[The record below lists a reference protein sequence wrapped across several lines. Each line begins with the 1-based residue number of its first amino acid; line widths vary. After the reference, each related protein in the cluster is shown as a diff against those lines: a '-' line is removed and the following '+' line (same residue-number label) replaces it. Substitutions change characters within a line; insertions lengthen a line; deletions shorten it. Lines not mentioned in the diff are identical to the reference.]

1 MGSFIRSMTSP
12 AAGVGEGFRDFL
24 SIGQA
29 FSLVRQLL
37 VATKNGAAT
46 VPLGT
51 PCLLAMVA
59 VHRYH
64 SWVGLLTVSSLVSLN
79 NAF

>member
-12 AAGVGEGFRDFL
+12 AVGVGEDFRDFL
-24 SIGQA
+24 SIGQI

-59 VHRYH
+59 VRKYQ

>member
-1 MGSFIRSMTSP
+1 MTSP
-12 AAGVGEGFRDFL
+12 AAGVGQGFHDFL
-24 SIGQA
+24 PIVQA

-46 VPLGT
+46 VPLGI
-51 PCLLAMVA
+51 PCLLAMVV

-79 NAF
+79 NDF

>member
-12 AAGVGEGFRDFL
+12 AAGIGQGLHDFL
-24 SIGQA
+24 PIVQA

-51 PCLLAMVA
+51 PCLLVVVA

-64 SWVGLLTVSSLVSLN
+64 TWVGLLTVSSLVNLN